1 MNILTITNAETFV
14 SHITHAVTVE
24 EMTGVGVMIK
34 KTRGTAVFPQ
44 EAISV
49 PKIVITSI
57 GTMLTARQEYYYPGP
72 NHAMVP
78 VPAVQRSRRTTVNMT
93 A

>member
-1 MNILTITNAETFV
+1 MSGGGL
-14 SHITHAVTVE
+14 
-24 EMTGVGVMIK
+24 IK

-49 PKIVITSI
+49 QKIVMA
-57 GTMLTARQEYYYPGP
+57 MLSARQEYYYPGT

-78 VPAVQRSRRTTVNMT
+78 VLAVQ
-93 A
+93 

>member
-1 MNILTITNAETFV
+1 MPILDITNVEIFV
-14 SHITHAVTVE
+14 STAASAVTVE
-24 EMTGVGVMIK
+24 EMTGGGGMMK

-49 PKIVITSI
+49 LKIVMSGIT
-57 GTMLTARQEYYYPGP
+57 GLTAPKEYYYPGT

-78 VPAVQRSRRTTVNMT
+78 VLAVQP
-93 A
+93 

>member
-1 MNILTITNAETFV
+1 MWTAGA
-14 SHITHAVTVE
+14 AVTVE
-24 EMTGVGVMIK
+24 DMTGVGIMMK

-49 PKIVITSI
+49 PKLNIKIDGVLI
-57 GTMLTARQEYYYPGP
+57 GTMLTARQEYCYPGL

-78 VPAVQRSRRTTVNMT
+78 VLAVHWQH
-93 A
+93 

>member
-1 MNILTITNAETFV
+1 MAEVTSTNVEIFV
-14 SHITHAVTVE
+14 CGMTTAVTVE

-49 PKIVITSI
+49 P
-57 GTMLTARQEYYYPGP
+57 
-72 NHAMVP
+72 N
-78 VPAVQRSRRTTVNMT
+78 
-93 A
+93 